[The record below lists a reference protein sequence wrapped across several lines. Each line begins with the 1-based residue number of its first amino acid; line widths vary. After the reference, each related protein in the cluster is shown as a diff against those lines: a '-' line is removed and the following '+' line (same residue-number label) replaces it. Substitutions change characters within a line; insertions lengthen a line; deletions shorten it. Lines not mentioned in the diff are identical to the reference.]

1 MDSPAAVQMWAESVF
16 WIIVIS
22 IIAGIFFTIF
32 GTIIFSILE
41 TLISGR
47 TDQEFILDESD
58 KAISN
63 TGNKITIGFM
73 GAGFI
78 ILIVGIKFGYEI
90 IDCLV
95 VLMLCF
101 SVGSL
106 FGEFAKLARYRMSI

>member
-47 TDQEFILDESD
+47 TDQKFILDERD

-90 IDCLV
+90 N
-95 VLMLCF
+95 
-101 SVGSL
+101 
-106 FGEFAKLARYRMSI
+106 